1 MTHITSFYRRVHLC
15 VNKALIENQTQLRIV
30 QLKKGLAYL
39 IRMFISPIFIN
50 KLPILVF
57 MIIVFSFQSCYS
69 IIFFHKKKNW
79 SFEVIIENIMFI
91 YIFHFLLFFFLKK
104 RKDETRELKFK

>member
-1 MTHITSFYRRVHLC
+1 MTHITSFYCGVHLC

-39 IRMFISPIFIN
+39 IQMFISPIFIN
-50 KLPILVF
+50 ELSILIF
-57 MIIVFSFQSCYS
+57 MIIVFSFQSCCS

-91 YIFHFLLFFFLKK
+91 YYFHFLVFFFFKEKK
-104 RKDETRELKFK
+104 RKEKTRLGN